1 MALHYPPTALAT
13 SSTALFIAA
22 GPALHV
28 FSPSTSTF
36 ASSPAD
42 GRAGLI
48 RLLAVREDGEVAA
61 TLGEDKQL
69 TVWDIQHDK
78 LQFRHTR

>member
-1 MALHYPPTALAT
+1 M
-13 SSTALFIAA
+13 FD
-22 GPALHV
+22 
-28 FSPSTSTF
+28 PSTSAF

-42 GRAGLI
+42 GKGGLI

-69 TVWDIQHDK
+69 DVWDIQHGK
-78 LQFRHTR
+78 LQLRHTR

>member
-1 MALHYPPTALAT
+1 MALHCPPTALAT
-13 SSTALFIAA
+13 SSTSLFIAA

-28 FSPSTSTF
+28 FNPSTSTF
-36 ASSPAD
+36 ASCAAD
-42 GRAGLI
+42 GTGGLI

-69 TVWDIQHDK
+69 AVWDIQHDRP
-78 LQFRHTR
+78 QFRHTR